1 MLELGDLLLPLEAH
15 IRAPPVKVQLA
26 WTMEISGFQPLAGL
40 PVELQDDDAGTT
52 EEGIQK
58 RDRKDAWIL
67 GGSAGSRGWERVLP
81 ALLSAAEF
89 HCQQIVQTITAIMTV
104 IAITTSYCVPRVLGI
119 FLYYFY
125 NI

>member
-52 EEGIQK
+52 RREFRRGTERMPGFWEA
-58 RDRKDAWIL
+58 RLA
-67 GGSAGSRGWERVLP
+67 AGDGRGCFLP
-81 ALLSAAEF
+81 FFLLLNS
-89 HCQQIVQTITAIMTV
+89 TV
-104 IAITTSYCVPRVLGI
+104 
-119 FLYYFY
+119 
-125 NI
+125 NK